1 MVLCLQRIQDMEE
14 RRIER
19 ICEAMR
25 SSAEAERK
33 VLPVVSRC
41 LDAMMDAGE
50 GIQPRMVSFLLAE
63 ICEVLGEIFGCL
75 LSRNLI

>member
-1 MVLCLQRIQDMEE
+1 MEE

-25 SSAEAERK
+25 LSAEAERK

-41 LDAMMDAGE
+41 LDAMMDAAQS
-50 GIQPRMVSFLLAE
+50 IQPRMVSLLWEVGDSSGKSFGSLLNRDLIRNAE
-63 ICEVLGEIFGCL
+63 ILGC
-75 LSRNLI
+75 R